1 MIFPFGAD
9 TMTENELPTLFEET
23 EDESNDSLESMN
35 IDSLRELP
43 EPERV
48 AFLQLSLVEGIGT
61 RMMARLLQRF
71 GTPSNVLRATLRELE
86 NVCRVGPKLASNIRN
101 PDMPR
106 RTEEVLQICE
116 SQKIEILYPF
126 DPRIPSL
133 LMEIPDPPVLLYMQ
147 GAFTPEDSLSIGLV
161 GTRHATA
168 YGRYM
173 AERLTKGLCNY
184 GCTIVSGLARGIDG
198 VCHRKA
204 IDAGGRTIAVL
215 GSSLTEIYPPEHKDL
230 AKRIIDHGV
239 LLSET
244 PPKAKPKAGVFPQRN
259 RIISGLS
266 LGIVVIEAAER
277 SGSLI
282 TARHAGEQGRDVFAV
297 PGQASAPT
305 SRGSN
310 RLIRDGAL
318 LVQDAEDIMEH
329 LGPLTKTVQL
339 SSGDNIQQPNELI
352 LNEVERQVLQAID
365 GHATDIDQI
374 VMQSGLPVS
383 RVLST
388 LSVLEIQ
395 GFILRTGG
403 RSYSR
408 KYPLHA
414 KRSASGQKI

>member
-395 GFILRTGG
+395 GVILRTGG
-403 RSYSR
+403 RAYSR
-408 KYPLHA
+408 KYPLPGG
-414 KRSASGQKI
+414 R

>member
-1 MIFPFGAD
+1 
-9 TMTENELPTLFEET
+9 MTENEVPTLFEET
-23 EDESNDSLESMN
+23 EDESSESLELLSN
-35 IDSLRELP
+35 DSLRELP
-43 EPERV
+43 EPERI

-86 NVCRVGPKLASNIRN
+86 NVSRIGPKLASNMRN

-106 RTEEVLQICE
+106 RTEEVLQLCK
-116 SQKIEILYPF
+116 SQNIEILYPF
-126 DPRIPSL
+126 DCRIPSL

-230 AKRIIDHGV
+230 ANRIIDHGV

-259 RIISGLS
+259 CIISGLS

-329 LGPLTKTVQL
+329 LGPLTKTVKL
-339 SSGDNIQQPNELI
+339 SSGENIQQPNELT
-352 LNEVERQVLQAID
+352 LNEIERQVLQAIE
-365 GHATDIDQI
+365 GHASDIDQI

-395 GFILRTGG
+395 GIILRTGG

-408 KYPLHA
+408 KYPLP
-414 KRSASGQKI
+414 GQ

>member
-1 MIFPFGAD
+1 MS
-9 TMTENELPTLFEET
+9 ENELQTLFEET
-23 EDESNDSLESMN
+23 DDDSSESADLLLSNYFT
-35 IDSLRELP
+35 ELTD
-43 EPERV
+43 PERI
-48 AFLQLSLVEGIGT
+48 ALLQLSLVDGIGT

-86 NVCRVGPKLASNIRN
+86 NVCRVGPKLANNIRN

-106 RTEEVLQICE
+106 RTEEVLQICKN
-116 SQKIEILYPF
+116 QNIEILYPF
-126 DPRIPSL
+126 DSRIPSL

-215 GSSLTEIYPPEHKDL
+215 GSSLTEIYPPEHKEL
-230 AKRIIDHGV
+230 ASRIIDHGV

-297 PGQASAPT
+297 PGQASAPN

-329 LGPLTKTVQL
+329 LGPLAKTVKL
-339 SSGDNIQQPNELI
+339 SSGDNIQQPNELT
-352 LNEVERQVLQAID
+352 LNEIERQVLQAIE
-365 GHATDIDQI
+365 GHTSDIDQI
-374 VMQSGLPVS
+374 VMRSALPVS

-388 LSVLEIQ
+388 LSVLEIH
-395 GFILRTGG
+395 GVILRTGG
-403 RSYSR
+403 RTYAR
-408 KYPLHA
+408 KYPLPG
-414 KRSASGQKI
+414 R

>member
-1 MIFPFGAD
+1 MMPLPKDFECGAD
-9 TMTENELPTLFEET
+9 AMTENELPTLFDEI
-23 EDESNDSLESMN
+23 EDESSDSVESLCSDYF
-35 IDSLRELP
+35 IELTAP
-43 EPERV
+43 EQI
-48 AFLQLSLVEGIGT
+48 AFLQLSLVEGIGI
-61 RMMARLLQRF
+61 RMMSRLLQRF

-86 NVCRVGPKLASNIRN
+86 NVCRIGPKLASNIRN

-116 SQKIEILYPF
+116 TQNIEILYPF
-126 DPRIPSL
+126 DRRIPSL

-230 AKRIIDHGV
+230 ANRIIDHGV

-244 PPKAKPKAGVFPQRN
+244 PPKAKPKPGVFPQRN

-329 LGPLTKTVQL
+329 LGPLTKTVKL
-339 SSGDNIQQPNELI
+339 SSGDNIQQPNELT
-352 LNEVERQVLQAID
+352 LNEVERQVLQAIE
-365 GHATDIDQI
+365 GHASDIDQI

-395 GFILRTGG
+395 GVILRTGG
-403 RSYSR
+403 RTYAR
-408 KYPLHA
+408 KYPLPG
-414 KRSASGQKI
+414 R

>member
-1 MIFPFGAD
+1 MND
-9 TMTENELPTLFEET
+9 TEINDTVINDAVITDTVECELDPLEINETL
-23 EDESNDSLESMN
+23 SA
-35 IDSLRELP
+35 LP
-43 EPERV
+43 ESEQF
-48 AFLQLSLVEGIGT
+48 AFLQLSLVDGVGT
-61 RMMARLLQRF
+61 RIMARLIHRF
-71 GTPSNVLRATLRELE
+71 GAPSTVLAATLRDLGE
-86 NVCRVGPKLASNIRN
+86 VPRVGPKLASNIRN
-101 PDMPR
+101 PALVQ
-106 RTEEVLQICE
+106 RTEEVLEICRQE
-116 SQKIEILYPF
+116 KIEILYPA

-133 LMEIPDPPVLLYMQ
+133 LSEIPDPPVLLYMK
-147 GAFTPEDSLSIGLV
+147 GTFTPEDQLSIGMV

-173 AERLTKGLCNY
+173 AERLTKGLCSY

-204 IDAGGRTIAVL
+204 LENGGRTIAVL

-230 AKRIIDHGV
+230 AQRIADQGV

-266 LGIVVIEAAER
+266 LGVVVVEAADR

-310 RLIRDGAL
+310 RLIRDGAI

-329 LGPLTKTVQL
+329 LGPLTQTVEI
-339 SSGDNIQQPNELI
+339 STGENIQQPNELT
-352 LNEVERQVLQAID
+352 LNDVERQVLQAIE
-365 GHATDIDQI
+365 GHASDIDQI
-374 VMQSGLPVS
+374 VLHSGLPVS

-414 KRSASGQKI
+414 KRSAPTQKI